1 MKCLQVTESESELEE
16 SWRELNASAGFE
28 FALLNSLRAAWLPSS
43 SRFKPMTKKGA
54 LANLEETL
62 KIRINLRNSKKNISS
77 WMSLRAAWL
86 PFSSRFKLMTK
97 KKRHRILILR
107 FGNNFDIFKGRSIRH
122 LSKSFWTSW
131 WPLQTNQP
139 NQLANGKTRGGS
151 PGRYPKW
158 FNSKLEFR
166 QKLI

>member
-1 MKCLQVTESESELEE
+1 MDRSLLEIFCVSGWRQVVGIGLTLTVAVNLSLGLNFNQRRKCLQLTESESELEE

-28 FALLNSLRAAWLPSS
+28 FALLSSLRAAWLPSS

-62 KIRINLRNSKKNISS
+62 KIRINLRNSKRNISS
-77 WMSLRAAWL
+77 WMSLRATWL

-107 FGNNFDIFKGRSIRH
+107 FGNNFDIFKGRSIR
-122 LSKSFWTSW
+122 
-131 WPLQTNQP
+131 
-139 NQLANGKTRGGS
+139 
-151 PGRYPKW
+151 
-158 FNSKLEFR
+158 
-166 QKLI
+166 

>member
-1 MKCLQVTESESELEE
+1 MPLYIEQSGDLDRCYGCLTHWLTHWLTTLKDRATQLLIKYKSGALVTQCLQVTVSESELEE

-28 FALLNSLRAAWLPSS
+28 FALLSSLRAAWLPSS

-62 KIRINLRNSKKNISS
+62 KIRINLRNSKRNISS

-107 FGNNFDIFKGRSIRH
+107 FGNNFDTFKGRSIR
-122 LSKSFWTSW
+122 
-131 WPLQTNQP
+131 
-139 NQLANGKTRGGS
+139 
-151 PGRYPKW
+151 
-158 FNSKLEFR
+158 
-166 QKLI
+166 